1 MYKFDKDKVFFTSD
15 THFNH
20 KKIMEYCKR
29 PFSSVEEMD
38 QKMISNWN
46 EVVCDDCTVFHLG
59 DFAFGGF
66 PIWEQVR
73 SQLRGHITLIK
84 GNHDFRQN
92 LQNLKRLESM
102 FDEITMQKIIDID
115 GQTIILNHYPFLCYS
130 GSYDHRVWAL
140 HGHVHQNPYNLGLDS
155 SRLQW
160 RFPTQYDVGV
170 DNNNFYPISFSQL
183 QQIISKQINDYE
195 HR

>member
-29 PFSSVEEMD
+29 PFSSVGEMD

-140 HGHVHQNPYNLGLDS
+140 HGHVHQNPHNLGLDS

-195 HR
+195 HN